1 MFRKL
6 AIVVIT
12 AVAALLETVA
22 DAITA
27 TLPPPAADSPR
38 LRVVAPGRLCLRL
51 RVISPL
57 PCQYRPHRRGHQP
70 GPRRGRRGPSA
81 EPRPTPTLRRAP
93 PRPGSQTP
101 DGKSYDPHF
110 DLNWRIGRVAAPGPG
125 RGRRSSS
132 SRAGRRWTPTPEA
145 CSPPR
150 RNTSTVRHR
159 DPVPTPKFVRPGSTS
174 HCPRTASSTRRAAD
188 SGSSCS
194 QIRITRQAAFD
205 DVLASEGVRIVKS
218 PPRAPRANCYAERQP

>member
-12 AVAALLETVA
+12 AVAALLETLA

-27 TLPPPAADSPR
+27 TLPPPTADTPR

-57 PCQYRPHRRGHQP
+57 QCQYRPHWRGHQP
-70 GPRRGRRGPSA
+70 RPAPGQMRPSA
-81 EPRPTPTLRRAP
+81 EPRPTSTLRRAP

-110 DLNWRIGRVAAPGPG
+110 DLNWRIRRVAAPAP
-125 RGRRSSS
+125 GRRSSS
-132 SRAGRRWTPTPEA
+132 SRACRRWTPTPEA
-145 CSPPR
+145 ASP
-150 RNTSTVRHR
+150 
-159 DPVPTPKFVRPGSTS
+159 
-174 HCPRTASSTRRAAD
+174 
-188 SGSSCS
+188 
-194 QIRITRQAAFD
+194 Q
-205 DVLASEGVRIVKS
+205 
-218 PPRAPRANCYAERQP
+218 PRAPEGWHWLLATTECHDLAGLRPPPGRSRTSRARALGTTSL